1 MTAAA
6 KYTTQLQ
13 AGLGL
18 VPETIKLLDL
28 WEPGM
33 SGQDL
38 LKAAL
43 ASGEFP
49 TLAARRLRNVIIE
62 AFCPRYLIDGAAPAR
77 LLKRLSEGS
86 PRDELRALCFLFT
99 CRANPILGDFVRQ
112 VYWPRYSGGGTSVSR
127 EDSVSFISSAVSE
140 GRTTT
145 RWSETTVIRV
155 ARYLLGACADFGLLG
170 PMTSDAR
177 PILTF
182 RLPLNVAALLAYEL
196 HFKGLGDNAVLRS
209 PDWELFGLEAEDV
222 LAELKR
228 LALRGGLIVQSAG
241 AVTQVAWRYKSM
253 DELAH
258 DLAQR

>member
-1 MTAAA
+1 MTISP

-38 LKAAL
+38 LKSAL

-49 TLAARRLRNVIIE
+49 TVAARRLRNVVIE
-62 AFCPRYLIDGAAPAR
+62 AFGPRYLTDGAGPAR
-77 LLKRLSEGS
+77 LLKLLLDAL
-86 PRDELRALCFLFT
+86 PRDDLRALCFLFT
-99 CRANPILGDFVRQ
+99 CRANAILGDFVRQ
-112 VYWPRYSGGGTSVSR
+112 VYWPRYSGGGTAVSR
-127 EDSVSFISSAVSE
+127 EESTSFVSRAVSE
-140 GRTTT
+140 ARTTT
-145 RWSETTVIRV
+145 RWSQATVIRV
-155 ARYLLGACADFGLLG
+155 ARYLLGACADFGLVG
-170 PMTSDAR
+170 PMAGDAR
-177 PILTF
+177 PIVTF
-182 RLPLNVAALLAYEL
+182 RLPPNVAAILAHEL
-196 HFKGLGDNAVLRS
+196 HFKGLSDNAILRS

-228 LALRGGLIVQSAG
+228 LALRGALIVQSAG
-241 AVTQVAWRYKSM
+241 TVTQVAWRYRSM
-253 DELAH
+253 DELAN